1 MSASLGRSWASMQ
14 ALKRQEEA
22 LTAEVLHKRAK
33 LRALRTLLP
42 KAEARTGLSK
52 EFVSNYLKNACSIA
66 DKDANSHKR
75 IAFVQSI
82 YTIGPI
88 GYIESAHMFSFTAAK
103 RSLAENTSQTL
114 HFFPPY
120 LPSIISRLSST
131 PMGYVRILYCFSK
144 NYTFRPKVPAP
155 GSVSVGLFST
165 RSPSRPNQIA
175 MSYAY
180 ISGSINS
187 EGLLP
192 VVGLDALH
200 QSPILSVEFFPSQVC
215 QPTISLIDVQLS
227 RSNSHDSDRWFSE
240 KTFKTQ
246 EIRLQI
252 QDDALHVFNRIVS
265 STPGYKHLQPE
276 SFIRSKLCAGT
287 KNSRW
292 MSKKGT
298 IGFGKYRIA
307 YSVDFSTDKAHG
319 SPIQNVTVTHI
330 YEFSNTQ
337 SAIRK
342 A

>member
-1 MSASLGRSWASMQ
+1 MSTSSGHDWASMQ
-14 ALKRQEEA
+14 AMKRQEEVLA
-22 LTAEVLHKRAK
+22 REVLHKRAK

-42 KAEARTGLSK
+42 KAEARAGLS
-52 EFVSNYLKNACSIA
+52 EELVSNYLKNACSIV

-75 IAFVQSI
+75 IAFVRSI

-103 RSLAENTSQTL
+103 RSLAEDTSQTL

-120 LPSIISRLSST
+120 LSSIISRLSSI
-131 PMGYVRILYCFSK
+131 PMGYVRVLYCFSK
-144 NYTFRPKVPAP
+144 NHTFRPKVPAP

-175 MSYAY
+175 MSYAH
-180 ISGSINS
+180 ISGFISP

-192 VVGLDALH
+192 VIGLDALH
-200 QSPILSVEFFPSQVC
+200 QSPILSVEFFPSQTC
-215 QPTISLIDVQLS
+215 QPTISLIDAQLS
-227 RSNSHDSDRWFSE
+227 RSNNRNSGRWFSE

-246 EIRLQI
+246 GIRLQI
-252 QDDALHVFNRIVS
+252 QDDALQAFNRIVS

-292 MSKKGT
+292 MPKRGT

-307 YSVDFSTDKAHG
+307 YSVDFSTDKAHDF
-319 SPIQNVTVTHI
+319 SIQNVTVTHI
-330 YEFSNTQ
+330 YEFSYTR
-337 SAIRK
+337 SATHK